1 MPCHRRLPPDSDLL
15 RQPAHRKCLR
25 AHRLHHSCARRHGLG
40 DGRAFRRPVHRRGRE
55 SLRPLPRG
63 IAGPDR
69 HFRDVHPGAAV
80 TSERSVRR
88 TGMRGLSIGY
98 IALVIA
104 ALAGVPLLTASNVVL
119 NFLVVA
125 LLIALVGQGWN
136 VLGGYGGQYSF
147 GHAAFFGTG
156 AYVTAILQMHY
167 GVNAWIAFVLGIAGG
182 ALTGAA
188 IGALTFR
195 SGLKGSYFAL
205 VTLAFAEV
213 LRILASV
220 APITGAGVG
229 ILITLDLRPQA
240 FQFQSRAPF
249 YWIILSLVAISLIIV
264 RVIEQ
269 SRFGA
274 WLVAVR
280 ENEDAAKAVGVDIA
294 RVKLVAMTISAAIT
308 AAGGGFY
315 AQYFLFIDSGIAYGP
330 WISVE
335 ALLAPIVGGIGT
347 VFGPLLGALVVKTL
361 GELTKLVTGDAPGL
375 DLVIYGSVLIV
386 IVAFAPHGIAGLLTD
401 LRVRF
406 ARLKSSV
413 AEGAH
418 G

>member
-1 MPCHRRLPPDSDLL
+1 MSGFIP
-15 RQPAHRKCLR
+15 
-25 AHRLHHSCARRHGLG
+25 
-40 DGRAFRRPVHRRGRE
+40 
-55 SLRPLPRG
+55 
-63 IAGPDR
+63 
-69 HFRDVHPGAAV
+69 
-80 TSERSVRR
+80 
-88 TGMRGLSIGY
+88 
-98 IALVIA
+98 IALAVA
-104 ALAGVPLLTASNVVL
+104 ALALAPLVVSNVAL
-119 NFLVVA
+119 NFLIVA

-136 VLGGYGGQYSF
+136 VLAGYGGQYSF

-156 AYVTAILQMHY
+156 AYVTAILQMRY
-167 GVNAWIAFVLGIAGG
+167 GVNAWIAFALGIAGG
-182 ALTGAA
+182 ALVGAA

-220 APITGAGVG
+220 APITGGGVG

-249 YWIILSLVAISLIIV
+249 YSLVIV
-264 RVIEQ
+264 RLIEQ

-280 ENEDAAKAVGVDIA
+280 ENEDAAKAVGVDTV
-294 RVKLVAMTISAAIT
+294 RVKLVAMTISAAIA

-315 AQYFLFIDSGIAYGP
+315 VQYFLFVDSGIAYGP

-347 VFGPLLGALVVKTL
+347 VFGPLLGALVVKAL
-361 GELTKLVTGDAPGL
+361 GELTKHMIGDAPGL
-375 DLVIYGSVLIV
+375 DLVIYGCVLILV
-386 IVAFAPHGIAGLLTD
+386 VAFAPRGIAGL
-401 LRVRF
+401 VR
-406 ARLKSSV
+406 RT
-413 AEGAH
+413 
-418 G
+418 

>member
-1 MPCHRRLPPDSDLL
+1 
-15 RQPAHRKCLR
+15 
-25 AHRLHHSCARRHGLG
+25 
-40 DGRAFRRPVHRRGRE
+40 
-55 SLRPLPRG
+55 
-63 IAGPDR
+63 
-69 HFRDVHPGAAV
+69 
-80 TSERSVRR
+80 
-88 TGMRGLSIGY
+88 MRGSSTAPILIV
-98 IALVIA
+98 IAL
-104 ALAGVPLLTASNVVL
+104 LATVPLFTASSVVL
-119 NFLVVA
+119 NFLIVA

-156 AYVTAILQMHY
+156 AYVTAILQTRY
-167 GVNAWIAFVLGIAGG
+167 GVNAWIGFALGVAGG
-182 ALTGAA
+182 ALVGAA

-213 LRILASV
+213 LRIAASV

-229 ILITLDLRPQA
+229 LLIALDLRPQA

-249 YWIILSLVAISLIIV
+249 YWIVLALVAVSLVIV
-264 RVIEQ
+264 RLIEH

-280 ENEDAAKAVGVDIA
+280 ENEDAAKALGVDVA
-294 RVKLVAMTISAAIT
+294 QVKLAAITVSAAIT
-308 AAGGGFY
+308 AAGGAFY

-335 ALLAPIVGGIGT
+335 ALLAPIIGGVGT

-361 GELTKLVTGDAPGL
+361 GELAKLVTGDAPGL
-375 DLVIYGSVLIV
+375 DLVIYGSVLILV
-386 IVAFAPHGIAGLLTD
+386 VAFAPRGIAGVLAD
-401 LRVRF
+401 LRVRW
-406 ARLKSSV
+406 ARLRSSP
-413 AEGAH
+413 AERAH

>member
-1 MPCHRRLPPDSDLL
+1 
-15 RQPAHRKCLR
+15 
-25 AHRLHHSCARRHGLG
+25 
-40 DGRAFRRPVHRRGRE
+40 
-55 SLRPLPRG
+55 
-63 IAGPDR
+63 
-69 HFRDVHPGAAV
+69 
-80 TSERSVRR
+80 
-88 TGMRGLSIGY
+88 
-98 IALVIA
+98 
-104 ALAGVPLLTASNVVL
+104 VPLLTSSNVVL
-119 NFLVVA
+119 NFLTVA

-156 AYVTAILQMHY
+156 AYVTSILQTRY
-167 GVNAWIAFVLGIAGG
+167 GVNAWLGFALGIAGG
-182 ALTGAA
+182 ALVGAV

-229 ILITLDLRPQA
+229 ILVTLDLRPEA

-249 YWIILSLVAISLIIV
+249 YWILLALVGLSLVVVRLI
-264 RVIEQ
+264 EH

-280 ENEDAAKAVGVDIA
+280 ENEDAARALGVDA
-294 RVKLVAMTISAAIT
+294 TRVKLAAIT
-308 AAGGGFY
+308 VSAAMTAAAGAFY
-315 AQYFLFIDSGIAYGP
+315 VQYFLFIDSGIAYGP
-330 WISVE
+330 WISIE

-347 VFGPLLGALVVKTL
+347 VFGPLLGALAVRIL
-361 GELTKLVTGDAPGL
+361 GELTKLAVGDAPGL
-375 DLVIYGSVLIV
+375 DLVIFGSVLILV
-386 IVAFAPHGIAGLLTD
+386 VAFAPRGIAGVLSD
-401 LRVRF
+401 ARRRV
-406 ARLKSSV
+406 ARWRSPAV
-413 AEGAH
+413 EQAH

>member
-1 MPCHRRLPPDSDLL
+1 MSGPSLL
-15 RQPAHRKCLR
+15 HIVL
-25 AHRLHHSCARRHGLG
+25 
-40 DGRAFRRPVHRRGRE
+40 V
-55 SLRPLPRG
+55 
-63 IAGPDR
+63 
-69 HFRDVHPGAAV
+69 VAV
-80 TSERSVRR
+80 
-88 TGMRGLSIGY
+88 
-98 IALVIA
+98 
-104 ALAGVPLLTASNVVL
+104 LATVPLLTVSTVVL

-136 VLGGYGGQYSF
+136 VLAGYGGQYSF

-156 AYVTAILQMHY
+156 AYVTAILQMRY
-167 GVNAWIAFVLGIAGG
+167 GVNAWIAFALGIAGG
-182 ALTGAA
+182 ALVGAA
-188 IGALTFR
+188 IGALAFR

-229 ILITLDLRPQA
+229 ILIALDLRPQA

-249 YWIILSLVAISLIIV
+249 YWIVLALVAIAVLIV
-264 RVIEQ
+264 RLIER

-280 ENEDAAKAVGVDIA
+280 ENEDAARAVGVDAA
-294 RVKLVAMTISAAIT
+294 RVKIAAMTISAAIT

-330 WISVE
+330 WISIE

-361 GELTKLVTGDAPGL
+361 GEIAKLVTGGAPGL
-375 DLVIYGSVLIV
+375 DLVIYGSVLIFV
-386 IVAFAPHGIAGLLTD
+386 VAFAPQGIAGLLTQ
-401 LRVRF
+401 LRL
-406 ARLKSSV
+406 RLTRLRSSSP
-413 AEGAH
+413 ERAH

>member
-1 MPCHRRLPPDSDLL
+1 
-15 RQPAHRKCLR
+15 
-25 AHRLHHSCARRHGLG
+25 
-40 DGRAFRRPVHRRGRE
+40 
-55 SLRPLPRG
+55 
-63 IAGPDR
+63 
-69 HFRDVHPGAAV
+69 
-80 TSERSVRR
+80 
-88 TGMRGLSIGY
+88 MRGVSIAP
-98 IALVIA
+98 ILIVIA
-104 ALAGVPLLTASNVVL
+104 ALATVPLLTASNVVL
-119 NFLVVA
+119 NFLILA
-125 LLIALVGQGWN
+125 LMIALVGQGWN

-156 AYVTAILQMHY
+156 AYVTAILQMRY
-167 GVNAWIAFVLGIAGG
+167 GVDAWTGFALGIAVG

-229 ILITLDLRPQA
+229 ILIALDLRPQA

-249 YWIILSLVAISLIIV
+249 YWILLALVGASLVIV
-264 RVIEQ
+264 RLIER

-280 ENEDAAKAVGVDIA
+280 ENEDAAQALGVDA
-294 RVKLVAMTISAAIT
+294 TRVKLAAITVSAAMT
-308 AAGGGFY
+308 AAGGAFY

-347 VFGPLLGALVVKTL
+347 VFGPLLGALVVRTL
-361 GELTKLVTGDAPGL
+361 GELTKLGTGDAPGL
-375 DLVIYGSVLIV
+375 DLVIYGGLLILV
-386 IVAFAPHGIAGLLTD
+386 VAFAPRGIAGVLSD
-401 LRVRF
+401 LRGRV
-406 ARLKSSV
+406 ARLRSRV
-413 AEGAH
+413 AERAH